1 LEVNKNSFKIIVN
14 KLNDNFMIYPQT
26 MLTVA
31 DNTGAK
37 KVMCIR
43 VLGGGKKYAK
53 IGDTII
59 AVVKEAI
66 PNMPIKRSDIVRAI
80 VVRTKKTIRRQDGMY
95 IRFDDNAAVIVN
107 VDNNPRG
114 TRVFGPVA
122 REIRDKNFSK
132 IVSLAP
138 EVL

>member
-1 LEVNKNSFKIIVN
+1 
-14 KLNDNFMIYPQT
+14 MIYPQT

-43 VLGGGKKYAK
+43 VLGGNKKYAK

-66 PNMPIKRSDIVRAI
+66 PNMPIKRSDIIRAI

-114 TRVFGPVA
+114 TRVFGPIA

>member
-1 LEVNKNSFKIIVN
+1 
-14 KLNDNFMIYPQT
+14 MIYPQT

-31 DNTGAK
+31 DNSGAK
-37 KVMCIR
+37 KIMCIR
-43 VLGGGKKYAK
+43 VLGGNKKYAK
-53 IGDTII
+53 VGDSIIG
-59 AVVKEAI
+59 VVKEAI
-66 PNMPIKRSDIVRAI
+66 PNMPIKRSDVIRAI
-80 VVRTKKTIRRQDGMY
+80 IVRTKKTTRRQDGMY

-107 VDNNPRG
+107 LDSNPRG

>member
-1 LEVNKNSFKIIVN
+1 
-14 KLNDNFMIYPQT
+14 MIYPQT

-31 DNTGAK
+31 DNSGAK
-37 KVMCIR
+37 KIMCIR
-43 VLGGGKKYAK
+43 VLGGNKKYAK
-53 IGDTII
+53 VGDSIIG
-59 AVVKEAI
+59 VVKEAI
-66 PNMPIKRSDIVRAI
+66 PNMPIKRSDVIRAI
-80 VVRTKKTIRRQDGMY
+80 IVRTKKTIRRQDGMY

-107 VDNNPRG
+107 LDSNPRG